1 MNAEERT
8 VDPDAQGAERR
19 TRTRFDVD
27 EDSQLLLVNH
37 GLLVESRIL
46 DLSLDGCRMYTTDR
60 FTAGL
65 HARVELSFKI
75 NGIDFRFCGL
85 TQWTDGQHQVGIR
98 FVDVSARRRGD
109 LAEVIS
115 EVEAAITAKA
125 EELAAEK
132 LAVEQ
137 QAHLET
143 EEAQVALN
151 KAQALLEL
159 AEKQARDEAL
169 QALALFEEAELQL
182 RETEGLHLVPARLTP
197 APVPAPI
204 YPDRLTPKDESPE
217 PPGQPAPRPA
227 PRDRRAQSRHEVDTS
242 AVIHLINVGS
252 KVGGRI
258 NDLSVSGCRIHT
270 ENAFPVGIYT
280 RVETEFNLEGL
291 PFRLGGVVQAIHDRD
306 RHSVGIRFLDMSD
319 RKREQV
325 EQLIDEIEQMRASR
339 KLPDS
344 GK

>member
-1 MNAEERT
+1 M
-8 VDPDAQGAERR
+8 
-19 TRTRFDVD
+19 
-27 EDSQLLLVNH
+27 
-37 GLLVESRIL
+37 
-46 DLSLDGCRMYTTDR
+46 
-60 FTAGL
+60 
-65 HARVELSFKI
+65 
-75 NGIDFRFCGL
+75 
-85 TQWTDGQHQVGIR
+85 
-98 FVDVSARRRGD
+98 
-109 LAEVIS
+109 
-115 EVEAAITAKA
+115 
-125 EELAAEK
+125 
-132 LAVEQ
+132 
-137 QAHLET
+137 
-143 EEAQVALN
+143 
-151 KAQALLEL
+151 LEL

-169 QALALFEEAELQL
+169 QALALFEEAEFQHHEPA
-182 RETEGLHLVPARLTP
+182 RLHLVPARLTP
-197 APVPAPI
+197 VPDPLAPQ
-204 YPDRLTPKDESPE
+204 DESSE
-217 PPGQPAPRPA
+217 PPSQPAARPT

-252 KVGGRI
+252 KVHGRI

-270 ENAFPVGIYT
+270 ENPFPVGIYT